1 MPKRFNEF
9 IAEMRTR
16 PLTKKEKGKWFLRT
30 PRQIPGPP
38 GGHPV
43 PPGYKRVH
51 DVISGGTKLV
61 KVEEGIAT
69 AIRKVATVVAKDTTA
84 HLPKTPEVARLTAK
98 RAKEIEDL
106 GRAGVAGGTVV
117 GGAVAAKKVK
127 EKMQEGVGGALLG
140 GLAGGLAGG
149 PIGAAIGA
157 YAGHKITQKTAQ
169 NQSFLDAAIANKAAD
184 ILDKRRAKKAAAA
197 GQSRFRPGVAS
208 RFLRNVAVRKSGG
221 MYATS
226 PDATEPVGG
235 LVKPKPKAAA
245 PQQRPSNVVPLRP
258 RQTPQQVQQAAAPNE
273 PVTSVHPV
281 HVNHPAHGIFTQRS
295 DETEAGQQLAA
306 KRRAGQAAVAA
317 AIRAAE
323 RQKITKVSSNFDA
336 PGTRQKKEPKP
347 TSSTI
352 LVPEEKG
359 K

>member
-1 MPKRFNEF
+1 MPKRFKDYMTE
-9 IAEMRTR
+9 IRSRPPTR
-16 PLTKKEKGKWFLRT
+16 
-30 PRQIPGPP
+30 
-38 GGHPV
+38 
-43 PPGYKRVH
+43 
-51 DVISGGTKLV
+51 LV
-61 KVEEGIAT
+61 KVEEGI
-69 AIRKVATVVAKDTTA
+69 
-84 HLPKTPEVARLTAK
+84 
-98 RAKEIEDL
+98 
-106 GRAGVAGGTVV
+106 
-117 GGAVAAKKVK
+117 
-127 EKMQEGVGGALLG
+127 GGALIG
-140 GLAGGLAGG
+140 GIAGGLAGG
-149 PIGAAIGA
+149 PIGAIAGA
-157 YAGHKITQKTAQ
+157 YAGHKITQKTSQ

-184 ILDKRRAKKAAAA
+184 ILDKRKAKKAVAA

-208 RFLRNVAVRKSGG
+208 RYLRNVAVRKSGG

-235 LVKPKPKAAA
+235 LVNPKPKAAA

-258 RQTPQQVQQAAAPNE
+258 RQAAHPQQVQQAAAPNE

-295 DETEAGQQLAA
+295 DETEVGQQLAT

-323 RQKITKVSSNFDA
+323 RQKNTKVSSNFDA
-336 PGTRQKKEPKP
+336 SRTRQKKEPKP